1 MRSLG
6 TVTTLCRF
14 TAHVDFMPSSSV
26 RMTSEATPWIVD
38 VIGAIVTLDKN
49 RRDESRVN
57 TTTGL
62 LLSGGAN

>member
-1 MRSLG
+1 
-6 TVTTLCRF
+6 
-14 TAHVDFMPSSSV
+14 MPSSSV

-38 VIGAIVTLDKN
+38 VIGAMVTLDKK
-49 RRDESRVN
+49 RSDESRVN